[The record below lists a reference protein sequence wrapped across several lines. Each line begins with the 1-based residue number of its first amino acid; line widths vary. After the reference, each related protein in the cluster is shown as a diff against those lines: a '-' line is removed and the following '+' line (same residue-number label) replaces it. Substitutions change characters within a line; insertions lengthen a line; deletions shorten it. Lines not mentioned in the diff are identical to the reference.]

1 MHQYSVEIH
10 YRSATVYATSGHMYS
25 ELDSESQKPVSEI
38 VQPCGV
44 CYDTGND
51 IEWEFRWSSDIMS
64 AVRDSIY
71 MASKTTQ

>member
-1 MHQYSVEIH
+1 
-10 YRSATVYATSGHMYS
+10 MYS